1 MCRLNPLTSNES
13 SSSEKSIKN
22 PTTTRTLTTKAAAEE
37 WDEEWKRNTEW
48 ETQKKKTEKKQRASI
63 YKYLIRIHRKSIK
76 EFAADSNAMP
86 FNDKHTLISVILFE
100 ELQRVGANEKVGWRN
115 RKWSSHHISNE
126 QQQQP
131 PSRRREKRQ
140 PKESRDEMR
149 LGRELKTFSFCIFQ
163 SSILS
168 FGRLLIEI

>member
-22 PTTTRTLTTKAAAEE
+22 PTTTRTLTTKAAARSEM
-37 WDEEWKRNTEW
+37 KSGR
-48 ETQKKKTEKKQRASI
+48 ETQNERHRKNRKKQRASI

-115 RKWSSHHISNE
+115 RKWSSHHIGNSGS
-126 QQQQP
+126 
-131 PSRRREKRQ
+131 SRRRAGEKNG
-140 PKESRDEMR
+140 SRKTREMR
-149 LGRELKTFSFCIFQ
+149 WGW
-163 SSILS
+163 
-168 FGRLLIEI
+168 GGN

>member
-22 PTTTRTLTTKAAAEE
+22 PTTTRTLTTKAAARSEM
-37 WDEEWKRNTEW
+37 KSGR
-48 ETQKKKTEKKQRASI
+48 ETQNERHRKKNRKKQRASI

-115 RKWSSHHISNE
+115 RKWSSHHIGNS
-126 QQQQP
+126 
-131 PSRRREKRQ
+131 SRRRAGEKNG
-140 PKESRDEMR
+140 SRKTREMR
-149 LGRELKTFSFCIFQ
+149 WGW
-163 SSILS
+163 
-168 FGRLLIEI
+168 GGN

>member
-22 PTTTRTLTTKAAAEE
+22 PTTTRTLTTKAAARSEM
-37 WDEEWKRNTEW
+37 KSGR
-48 ETQKKKTEKKQRASI
+48 ETQNERHRRKNRKKQRASI

-115 RKWSSHHISNE
+115 RKWSSHHIGNE

-140 PKESRDEMR
+140 PKDSRDEMR